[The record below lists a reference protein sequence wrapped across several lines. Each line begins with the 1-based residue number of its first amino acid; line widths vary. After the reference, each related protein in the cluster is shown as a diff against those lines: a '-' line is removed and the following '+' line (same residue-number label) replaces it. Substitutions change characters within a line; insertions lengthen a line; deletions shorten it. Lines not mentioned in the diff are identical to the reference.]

1 MESSTIPARKRVS
14 SLVVE
19 LILYTLLAYVAYLAV
34 VAFQD
39 GRSYMRNPSIILFVF
54 HTILLYL
61 HEGGHFLFSFFGR
74 TLYILGG
81 SFWQVMFPLLAFVFA
96 LRERSAA
103 AWFALFV
110 TGFSIMDVSVYIR
123 DAPARMLP
131 LITRDKAGHDWHNLL
146 RGWDMLDSA
155 GILADI
161 FYFLGALL
169 VTAAVGIGLYLA
181 VMSYFRPPVRVDAAL
196 EYSLSAQIQKQVDA
210 KKEQWK

>member
-1 MESSTIPARKRVS
+1 MS
-14 SLVVE
+14 SLVAE
-19 LILYTLLAYVAYLAV
+19 LIFYVFLAYIAYLTL

-61 HEGGHFLFSFFGR
+61 HEGGHFLFSLFGQ

-110 TGFSIMDVSVYIR
+110 TGFSMVDVSVYIR

-131 LITRDKAGHDWHNLL
+131 LITRDKSRHDWYNLL

-169 VTAAVGIGLYLA
+169 VIAAVGIGLYLA

-196 EYSLSAQIQKQVDA
+196 EHSLSAQIQKQVDA